1 MSIASRMNVARSLRH
16 LLVAATYLVI
26 ALRIAIGD
34 PATLSA
40 QGRYVAIYDDGGRV
54 ESDRLQTWSLGLD
67 TALRESLP
75 GLSVTPRCVL
85 DRQNPPQRAGPYL
98 ELANGDIL
106 PGRIVGYSGD
116 AESCTGQFKVA
127 LAGVLQS
134 GKSNTISV
142 RAAAVARIVGAKQA
156 LLSQD
161 APAVLLADG
170 SKLTPRS
177 QRWTST
183 GLRFLTEQGQR
194 DVPFADLAD
203 VVLAG
208 IDRTAATLAD
218 SQRAQA
224 NDVDR
229 LFRLTTRDGATLTT
243 SFCARYTEREPI
255 NRRDRFRPA
264 RVPKAFYNL
273 KTSWSPDALVLPEES
288 LCVYGVRPV
297 SEIPVSALTAKTLI
311 ERNLLGVTRP
321 WLRDQSVRGGALE
334 SGKLVSD
341 LGLGMHSHCEVSF
354 ELPPGALEFSAWVGL
369 DRNVGNGGCVECK
382 VFLDGLSDEP
392 AWQVDFLRGG
402 DEPSRVG
409 PIDVRAATRLVL
421 AVDYAHDDRPDGTDP
436 LDIRD
441 EVVWL
446 APRITVDLTA
456 AGRRSN

>member
-1 MSIASRMNVARSLRH
+1 MTIAGRRRIAKASPLW
-16 LLVAATYLVI
+16 LVAAASIISMLSLPGGPAHVR
-26 ALRIAIGD
+26 AEGRFLAIF
-34 PATLSA
+34 A
-40 QGRYVAIYDDGGRV
+40 DGKRA
-54 ESDRLQTWSLGLD
+54 ESDRLETWPLGLD
-67 TALRESLP
+67 AALRRNLP
-75 GLSVTPRCVL
+75 DLAEMPRSVF
-85 DRQNPPQRAGPYL
+85 DRQNPSRRVGPYL

-116 AESCTGQFKVA
+116 ADSRNGQFKVA
-127 LAGVLQS
+127 LEGGLQT

-194 DVPFADLAD
+194 DVSFADLAD

-218 SQRAQA
+218 SQRAHA
-224 NDVDR
+224 NDMDR
-229 LFRLTTRDGATLTT
+229 LFHLTTRDGATLTT

-255 NRRDRFRPA
+255 NRRERFRPVRA
-264 RVPKAFYNL
+264 PRTFFNL
-273 KTSWSPDALVLPEES
+273 KTSWSPDALVLSEES
-288 LCVYGVRPV
+288 LCVFGVRPV
-297 SEIPVSALTAKTLI
+297 SEIPVSALTSKTLI
-311 ERNLLGVTRP
+311 EQNLLGVAHP
-321 WLRDQSVRGGALE
+321 WRRDRSVRGGALE
-334 SGKLVSD
+334 SGKLASD

-369 DRNVGNGGCVECK
+369 DRNVGNGGCVECR

-392 AWQVDFLRGG
+392 AWQIDFLRGG
-402 DEPSRVG
+402 DEPSRIG
-409 PIDVRAATRLVL
+409 PIEVRSATRLVL
-421 AVDYAHDDRPDGTDP
+421 VVEYAHDNRPEGADP

-446 APRITVDLTA
+446 APRVTVDLTD
-456 AGRRSN
+456 AGKRSN